1 MIKAQEFLDECKN
14 YGFSFF
20 TGTPCSYLK
29 PFINTVIDFDDYT
42 YVDATNEGDAIAIAA
57 GSMLAGKKSV
67 VMFQNSGLGN
77 AVNPLTSLTYTFQIP
92 VMVITTLRGEPG
104 GAKDEPQ
111 HELMGEITTS
121 LLETMKIK
129 WEYFPREASEI
140 KGALKRAN
148 DYMNEF
154 HLPFCFVMRKGDI
167 EEYALKTKK
176 PFSEVQN
183 TVTMQDDF
191 KNPLEKRMTR
201 TRALSL
207 IQNHLDEKTYI
218 VATTGM
224 TGRELESLNDHDH
237 QIYMVGSMGCAL
249 AMGLGL
255 ALQKPKAKII
265 VIDGDGALLMRTGSM
280 ATVGHY
286 HPKNLVHILLD
297 NEVHDSTGGQATVT
311 RSISFGGIAKSFG
324 YKNVYSTDTE
334 NSFTNFLSTVLKEE
348 QTGPCF
354 FHVKIRPGSPKEIGR
369 PKMAPKDVAARFVK
383 AVAKT
388 AN

>member
-14 YGFSFF
+14 YGFNFF

-29 PFINTVIDFDDYT
+29 PFINTVIDFEDYT
-42 YVDATNEGDAIAIAA
+42 YLDATNEGDAVAIAA
-57 GSMLAGKKSV
+57 GSVLAGKKAV

-111 HELMGEITTS
+111 HELMGEITTK

-129 WEYFPREASEI
+129 WEYFPRELSEI
-140 KGALKRAN
+140 KSALKRAN
-148 DYMNEF
+148 DYMNEL

-167 EEYALKTKK
+167 EEYSLKTKV
-176 PFSEVQN
+176 PFKEVTNEILIKDSFTTPISE
-183 TVTMQDDF
+183 
-191 KNPLEKRMTR
+191 RMTR
-201 TRALSL
+201 TTALANV
-207 IQNHLDEKTYI
+207 QNLLDQKTYI

-224 TGRELESLNDHDH
+224 TGRELEALNDHEN

-249 AMGLGL
+249 AMGLGI
-255 ALQKPKAKII
+255 AHQKPNAKII

-311 RSISFGGIAKSFG
+311 RAISFAGIAKSFG
-324 YKNVYSTDTE
+324 YTNCFSTDKE
-334 NSFTNFLSTVLKEE
+334 SEFKNHLNSILKSE
-348 QTGPCF
+348 QNGPSF
-354 FHVKIRPGSPKEIGR
+354 IHAKIQPGSPKEIGR
-369 PKMAPKDVAARFVK
+369 PKMAPKDVAIRFIQ
-383 AVAKT
+383 ALAK
-388 AN
+388 N